1 MYRYTSIW
9 DLIKL
14 LKANLFSS
22 ASIFVFVTSFISE
35 LNYYFLSLVT
45 LDFIFCSL
53 LISLSRLSIRIY
65 FSHYKSYSGFKNKNL
80 TNILIVGAGF
90 SGQNI
95 AKQILSGI
103 KNDLNVIGFLD
114 DDNFKIGKILHGVS
128 VLGPISM
135 LSESKLNFD
144 EIMICIPSATSA
156 EMQRIVTHCQNSG
169 KRFKT
174 LPSLLRIME
183 GKLSIS
189 QFRDVSFTDLLGREE
204 ILLDK
209 TAIIDLLEEKEF

>member
-1 MYRYTSIW
+1 MS
-9 DLIKL
+9 
-14 LKANLFSS
+14 
-22 ASIFVFVTSFISE
+22 
-35 LNYYFLSLVT
+35 
-45 LDFIFCSL
+45 
-53 LISLSRLSIRIY
+53 
-65 FSHYKSYSGFKNKNL
+65 
-80 TNILIVGAGF
+80 
-90 SGQNI
+90 
-95 AKQILSGI
+95 
-103 KNDLNVIGFLD
+103 
-114 DDNFKIGKILHGVS
+114 S

-144 EIMICIPSATSA
+144 ETMICIPSATSA

-204 ILLDK
+204 IPLDK
-209 TAIIDLLEEKEF
+209 TAIIDFIRGKRILVTGAGGSIGSELVGNQCLNPLLLSWWIIAN